1 VLILLPPSEGKA
13 VPRRGAPLDLARL
26 GHLDLTP
33 ARAEVLEALVG
44 LCRDD
49 PDEAARVLDLGP
61 TQVEEVRRNATLPT
75 APTARAD
82 AIYTGVL
89 YDALDL
95 ASLHQAARRRA
106 TRWLAVTSSLLGL
119 VGPGDRIPS
128 YRLSGGTRLPGVGV
142 VSAHWRA
149 ALDPMVRE
157 AAGSG
162 LVVDLRSTTYAAFW
176 RPAADLAPRVATV
189 RVLHETG
196 GRRSVVSH
204 FNKATKGRLVR
215 GLLEH
220 GEAPATPAALAD
232 HLRTLGWKVEVGP
245 PARHGV
251 PLDVVVEEL

>member
-1 VLILLPPSEGKA
+1 MLILLPPSEGKA
-13 VPRRGAPLDLARL
+13 VPRRGARLDLDRL
-26 GHLDLTP
+26 AHPELTP
-33 ARAEVLEALVG
+33 ARAQVLEALVG
-44 LCRDD
+44 LCRED

-61 TQVEEVRRNATLPT
+61 TQVEEVRRNAGLIT

-82 AIYTGVL
+82 AIYSGVL

-95 ASLHQAARRRA
+95 ASLDQASRRRA
-106 TRWLAVTSSLLGL
+106 TRWLRITSSLLGL

-128 YRLSGGTRLPGVGV
+128 YRLSGGTRLPDVGV
-142 VSAHWRA
+142 VSAHWRRV
-149 ALDPMVRE
+149 LDPAVRD

-162 LVVDLRSTTYAAFW
+162 VVVDLRSTTYAGFW
-176 RPAADLAPRVATV
+176 RPAPDLAPRVATV

-196 GRRSVVSH
+196 GRRTVVSH

-215 GLLEH
+215 GLLER

-232 HLRTLGWKVEVGP
+232 CLSALGWKVEVGP
-245 PARHGV
+245 PSRHGV